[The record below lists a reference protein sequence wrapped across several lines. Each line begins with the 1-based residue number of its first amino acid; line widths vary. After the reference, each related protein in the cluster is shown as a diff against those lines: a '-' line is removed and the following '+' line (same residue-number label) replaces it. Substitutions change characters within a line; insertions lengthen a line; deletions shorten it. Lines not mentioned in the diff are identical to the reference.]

1 MPQHLTVHAGREE
14 EEGKA
19 KFFLS
24 AVNFQ
29 PRCFSC
35 WRTVF
40 LFFWAEMQVIGW
52 EQNLLLW
59 MWSWENPQGSSKL
72 WFQPRQDF
80 RNMARHLNFSGGFGP
95 PPVSCRKCRIQG
107 KKLLTSHQELT
118 NWVDSLRCSFKQ
130 SYSSENECTHASQ
143 ARQSPPWEMKA

>member
-1 MPQHLTVHAGREE
+1 MSQHLTVHTGREE

-19 KFFLS
+19 KFFLP

-29 PRCFSC
+29 PHCFSC

-40 LFFWAEMQVIGW
+40 LFFWAEMQVVGW

-80 RNMARHLNFSGGFGP
+80 RNMARHLNFSAGSAKSRAKSFLP
-95 PPVSCRKCRIQG
+95 HPRNSQTEFTPWDALSSRVIPVKMNALVLPRHVSHLCEKW
-107 KKLLTSHQELT
+107 KLRE
-118 NWVDSLRCSFKQ
+118 V
-130 SYSSENECTHASQ
+130 
-143 ARQSPPWEMKA
+143 M